1 MKTDGHPR
9 GSQQTLRKESI
20 SQEAS
25 IELKSS
31 EPNDHDELSSTN
43 QSKGMDFVHMHHYQD
58 VNSTARYLKDDNKM
72 YGGRGEQHPIKTS
85 MGHEKRSLKNQQEIY
100 KHV

>member
-31 EPNDHDELSSTN
+31 EPNDHDELSTTK

-72 YGGRGEQHPIKTS
+72 FGGGGGTTPHKNFNGSWKKVIKKST
-85 MGHEKRSLKNQQEIY
+85 GNL
-100 KHV
+100 

>member
-31 EPNDHDELSSTN
+31 EPNDHDELSTTK
-43 QSKGMDFVHMHHYQD
+43 QSKGMDFVHVHHYQD

-72 YGGRGEQHPIKTS
+72 YGGGEEEHPRKNA
-85 MGHEKRSLKNQQEIY
+85 MGHEKRSLQKQ
-100 KHV
+100 